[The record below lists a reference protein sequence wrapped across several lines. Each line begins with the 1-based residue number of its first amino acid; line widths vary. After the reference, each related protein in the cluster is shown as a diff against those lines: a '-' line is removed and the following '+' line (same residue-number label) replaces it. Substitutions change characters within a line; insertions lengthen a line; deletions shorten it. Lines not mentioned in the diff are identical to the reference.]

1 MGAGTACSRVP
12 LGPLTVT
19 SAPLMVTSTPAGTGT
34 GSLPIRDMAY
44 LLSGLPDVGE
54 DFAADA
60 LGLCLLVGEEAGG
73 RGQDRHAEAAQDL
86 GQVGGLAVLAQ
97 AGLRHAAKTGD
108 GTLTAGAVLE
118 RDGEVLAHLRVLHGP
133 ACDVAL
139 GLQDR
144 GDTNLQLRRRHGDRV
159 VVRRVRVAQTRQ
171 HVCDG

>member
-1 MGAGTACSRVP
+1 MGAGTVCSRVP

-34 GSLPIRDMAY
+34 GGLPIRDMAY

-86 GQVGGLAVLAQ
+86 GQFVGLAVDTQ
-97 AGLRHAAKTGD
+97 TGLRHAAHARQ
-108 GTLTAGAVLE
+108 GTLAVRAVLQRE
-118 RDGEVLAHLRVLHGP
+118 
-133 ACDVAL
+133 
-139 GLQDR
+139 
-144 GDTNLQLRRRHGDRV
+144 
-159 VVRRVRVAQTRQ
+159 
-171 HVCDG
+171 